1 MNHLESA
8 FTGKNSF
15 WRYIVMIVA
24 VLLASNTIGSIP
36 LFVGY
41 FIKSASNP
49 EIAAKLAANPSD
61 FSVMGF
67 NPNVGL
73 TLMVIPFVAALI
85 AFILLVKPLHRRT
98 FRQTINGTNSI
109 RWKRFF
115 VSAIVWAV
123 LSGFYLI
130 IYLDYDPSNFVLNN
144 QSVTLV
150 YLIIIALALIPFQAT
165 FEEVI
170 FRGYLMQGFAVIARN
185 RWFPLLMT
193 SVLFALMHGP
203 NPEVKKFGFLTMM
216 PQYLVFALVFGVASI
231 LDDGIEVA
239 MGAHTANNLFLC
251 IFVTNSASAIQ
262 TPALYVQKNVYPWT
276 ECIGLLICSVIFI
289 IVLAMIFKWKNF
301 SLLWGKVNK
310 EVVKDQIV

>member
-1 MNHLESA
+1 MNHFESA

-36 LFVGY
+36 LLVGY

-49 EIAAKLAANPSD
+49 DIAAKLAANPSD

-67 NPNVGL
+67 DPNVGL
-73 TLMVIPFVAALI
+73 ILMVIPFVAALV
-85 AFILLVKPLHRRT
+85 AFVLLMKPLHNRT

-144 QSVTLV
+144 QSITLV
-150 YLIIIALALIPFQAT
+150 YLIIIALTLIPFQAT

-216 PQYLVFALVFGVASI
+216 PQYFVFALVFGVATI

-239 MGAHTANNLFLC
+239 MGAHTANNIFPC
-251 IFVTNSASAIQ
+251 IFITNSSSVLQ
-262 TPALYVQKNVYPWT
+262 TPALYIQKNIYPLT
-276 ECIGLLICSVIFI
+276 EFIALLILSIIFI
-289 IVLAMIFKWKNF
+289 IVLAVIFKWKNF
-301 SLLWGKVNK
+301 SLLWGRVSK
-310 EVVKDQIV
+310 EVVNDQIV

>member
-36 LFVGY
+36 LLVGY

-49 EIAAKLAANPSD
+49 DIATKLAANPSD

-67 NPNVGL
+67 DPNVGL
-73 TLMVIPFVAALI
+73 VLMVIPFVAALI
-85 AFILLVKPLHRRT
+85 AFIFLVKTLHNRT
-98 FRQTINGTNSI
+98 FRQTINGTSKI
-109 RWKRFF
+109 RWNKFF
-115 VSAIVWAV
+115 ISGIVWMI

-130 IYLDYDPSNFVLNN
+130 IYLDYDPSNFVINN

-203 NPEVKKFGFLTMM
+203 NPEVKEFGFMTMM
-216 PQYLVFALVFGVASI
+216 PHYFVFALVFGLVSI

-239 MGAHTANNLFLC
+239 MGAHTANNIFPC
-251 IFVTNSASAIQ
+251 IFLTNKASVLQ
-262 TPALYVQKNVYPWT
+262 TPALYVQKNIYPWT
-276 ECIGLLICSVIFI
+276 EFTGLLILSVIFI
-289 IVLAMIFKWKNF
+289 IILAIIFKWKNF
-301 SLLWGKVNK
+301 SRLWGKVSK
-310 EVVKDQIV
+310 EDVKDQIV